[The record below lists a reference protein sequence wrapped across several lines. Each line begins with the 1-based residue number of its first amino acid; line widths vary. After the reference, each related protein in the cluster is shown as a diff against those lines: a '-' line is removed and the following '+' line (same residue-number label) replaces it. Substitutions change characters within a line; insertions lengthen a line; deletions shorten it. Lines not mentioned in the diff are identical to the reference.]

1 MKLDLSNE
9 LDRKKGIAYF
19 KKLLDEKA
27 KAEVKKLHEARS
39 IKQNSYLHV
48 CLALSAIFIGYT
60 LEEMKVVFKRGYGL
74 IYTKNGQEFVKSS
87 KDLDTKEMAKFIDY
101 IIEQNAIEGNY
112 IPSPEEYLQNKIS
125 IDNEID
131 RNKNFLK

>member
-1 MKLDLSNE
+1 MKLDLSND

-27 KAEVKKLHEARS
+27 KAEVKKIHEPRS
-39 IKQNSYLHV
+39 IKQNSYFHV

-74 IYTKNGQEFVKSS
+74 IYTKRGQEFIRSS

-101 IIEQNAIEGNY
+101 IIEQNSLEGNY
-112 IPSPEEYLQNKIS
+112 IPTPEEYRQNKIS

-131 RNKNFLK
+131 RHKNFLK